1 MKVCKFERMNNE
13 DEVKQVIGC
22 IQKEHPYVAVIPVL
36 TQLQEWLQA
45 ISVSWFHEE
54 DETSHTIVNAI
65 EEYCRTLTDR
75 LISDRK
81 LNQDMKVQIEKCIE
95 KIQVLVEDKADLL
108 TDKIIKAEV
117 YGLSMNYLPAA
128 YVSKGF
134 VHKLW
139 IPESSCKS
147 TSKGNRIFH
156 ISRSLFN
163 STSAKNGMPIFSSL
177 HFPSVKMY
185 MAKQIS

>member
-81 LNQDMKVQIEKCIE
+81 LNQDMKVQIET
-95 KIQVLVEDKADLL
+95 VSYTHL
-108 TDKIIKAEV
+108 T
-117 YGLSMNYLPAA
+117 LPTTP
-128 YVSKGF
+128 YV
-134 VHKLW
+134 
-139 IPESSCKS
+139 
-147 TSKGNRIFH
+147 
-156 ISRSLFN
+156 
-163 STSAKNGMPIFSSL
+163 
-177 HFPSVKMY
+177 
-185 MAKQIS
+185 